1 MGHLGKNLI
10 NVIHNEFLIILEF
23 VLDSRFFLDQGSGD
37 AAKRLLVYERE
48 EMISDCLMIL
58 IGFVSALANKDPNQP
73 QPEKLQPRKRNQQ

>member
-23 VLDSRFFLDQGSGD
+23 VLDSRIFLDQGSGD

-48 EMISDCLMIL
+48 EMISDCLMI
-58 IGFVSALANKDPNQP
+58 GFVSLLANKDPNSLNQRNCS
-73 QPEKLQPRKRNQQ
+73 QEKGTSNR

>member
-23 VLDSRFFLDQGSGD
+23 VLDSRIFLDQGSGD
-37 AAKRLLVYERE
+37 AAKRLLVYEGE
-48 EMISDCLMIL
+48 EMISDCLMI
-58 IGFVSALANKDPNQP
+58 GFVSLLANKDPNQP

>member
-23 VLDSRFFLDQGSGD
+23 VLDSRIFLDQGSGD

-48 EMISDCLMIL
+48 EMISDCLMI
-58 IGFVSALANKDPNQP
+58 GFLSLLANKDPKQP